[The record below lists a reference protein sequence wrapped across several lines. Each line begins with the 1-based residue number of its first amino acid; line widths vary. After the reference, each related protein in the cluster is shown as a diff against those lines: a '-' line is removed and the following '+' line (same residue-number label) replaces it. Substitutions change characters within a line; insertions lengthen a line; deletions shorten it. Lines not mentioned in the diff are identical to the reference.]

1 MNENPSDRLS
11 SIFDDGEVY
20 DLVLKDIPY
29 GLDFYVGLAR
39 EAKGPV
45 LDVACGTGRILLPC
59 LQAGVDI
66 EGLDLFDAMLN
77 TLRTKAASLNLSP
90 RLHRADMSKFSLSRP
105 YRLIMIPFN
114 AFIHNMSQEAQI
126 SCLTCCREHLLPGGN
141 LVFDTFFPSL
151 EIVGAP
157 QNTRVLEGE
166 LPHPVTGLPMRM
178 YDTRTFDRV
187 AQVQHSLNEIELLA
201 ADGSVQT
208 VHRSEVSSRYLYHHE
223 MELLLRVAGYA
234 RWEIY
239 GDFDRHPLVREN
251 EAMIV
256 SAWSEQAGG

>member
-1 MNENPSDRLS
+1 MPSSNLPS
-11 SIFDDGEVY
+11 TFDDGDAY

-29 GLDFYVGLAR
+29 GRDFYMALAR

-59 LQAGVDI
+59 LEAGVDI
-66 EGLDLFDAMLN
+66 EGLDLFEPMLK
-77 TLRTKAASLNLSP
+77 TLRTKAAALRLSP
-90 RLHRADMSKFSLSRP
+90 KLHKADMCDFLLPR
-105 YRLIMIPFN
+105 RFALIMIPFN
-114 AFIHNMSQEAQI
+114 AFIHNMTQEAQI
-126 SCLTCCREHLLPGGN
+126 SCLTRCREHLLPSGS

-166 LPHPVTGLPMRM
+166 MPHPETGLPMRM

-187 AQVQHSLNEIELLA
+187 AQEQHSVNEIELLA
-201 ADGSVQT
+201 ADGSVQSI
-208 VHRSEVSSRYLYHHE
+208 HRSEIRSRYIYKHE
-223 MELLLRVAGYA
+223 MELLLRVAGFA

-239 GDFDRHPLVREN
+239 GDFDRRPLTSESD
-251 EAMIV
+251 AMV
-256 SAWSEQAGG
+256 VVCL